1 MNIAPVTGKTM
12 ESCVQTYDSRL
23 EKLADCNHMK
33 VLVFGENLME
43 DTGRYADVL
52 SYLKQTGLFPRNIY
66 VCVAEDPLALFE
78 TEEDLPQDLGSYLE
92 QYLQNQESAGSGKL
106 FKLGRLLDEKENHI
120 LPYLETE
127 DHIIF
132 WKNMYRVP
140 DDRFL
145 YKQEK

>member
-1 MNIAPVTGKTM
+1 M

-23 EKLADCNHMK
+23 ENCRLYIHMESACLRGK
-33 VLVFGENLME
+33 SDGGYLG
-43 DTGRYADVL
+43 TWYADVL

-92 QYLQNQESAGSGKL
+92 QYLQNQESAGSGTL
-106 FKLGRLLDEKENHI
+106 FKLGRLAGSEKENHI
-120 LPYLETE
+120 LDTTVISGTE
-127 DHIIF
+127 GYILLLDKPAPPSVILP
-132 WKNMYRVP
+132 R
-140 DDRFL
+140 RL